1 MKHVLLYVGH
11 MYKPFWTKK
20 IWPGRQEGPGKVK
33 IWHIWVISMGNV
45 HKCIILTFPDPP
57 CQPSQIFWS
66 KMACTLCRCPTYSTT
81 CLMFNSHLWGVF
93 WPSEVK
99 FRGILVL
106 KGDLFYICKNTI
118 NVFFSNLAQQNVL
131 IFEIWTLFYVLNH
144 RAKSRKRLSL
154 ESNCSFKGGV
164 LSCSFQYFLSK
175 FRKSLLQFVCI
186 LFK

>member
-1 MKHVLLYVGH
+1 MGQGPLK
-11 MYKPFWTKK
+11 WTLNDPPNCP
-20 IWPGRQEGPGKVK
+20 WL
-33 IWHIWVISMGNV
+33 IWVHFRGPWPIYGPLEGSKAKSEAHSGQYFD
-45 HKCIILTFPDPP
+45 L
-57 CQPSQIFWS
+57 FWS
-66 KMACTLCRCPTYSTT
+66 SLTPPANPVNFFWFKMACTCVPLIVLHVSRWTRTSGGYFRS
-81 CLMFNSHLWGVF
+81 
-93 WPSEVK
+93 SEVK

-106 KGDLFYICKNTI
+106 KGNLFYICKNTK

-131 IFEIWTLFYVLNH
+131 IFEIWTLFYV

-175 FRKSLLQFVCI
+175 FRKSLLQLVCI

>member
-1 MKHVLLYVGH
+1 MHKWSPNCPWL
-11 MYKPFWTKK
+11 
-20 IWPGRQEGPGKVK
+20 
-33 IWHIWVISMGNV
+33 IWVHFWARLWPSLTPPGNPVKFFGPKWLVHCTGVPHIVLHVWCSTRISGG
-45 HKCIILTFPDPP
+45 
-57 CQPSQIFWS
+57 
-66 KMACTLCRCPTYSTT
+66 Y
-81 CLMFNSHLWGVF
+81 F

-106 KGDLFYICKNTI
+106 KGNLFYICKNTK

-144 RAKSRKRLSL
+144 LAKSRKRLSL

-175 FRKSLLQFVCI
+175 FRKSLLQLVCI